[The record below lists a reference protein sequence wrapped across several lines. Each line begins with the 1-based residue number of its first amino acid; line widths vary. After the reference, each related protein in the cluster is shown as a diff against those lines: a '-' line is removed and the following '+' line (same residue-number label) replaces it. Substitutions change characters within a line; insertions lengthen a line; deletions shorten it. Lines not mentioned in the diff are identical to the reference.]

1 MSRQLSSSTN
11 ASADVKRVTLAE
23 LEQIVHDPTIS
34 AEKHRDARRFVQAWR
49 EMECAKHLKPFQKA
63 INRLYLEAIRL
74 IVKHQLQVVEVDDLH
89 RYSLR
94 RYYLPH
100 LRCVVTSVIYDT
112 GAEPVILDADVANDL
127 TCERMLAS
135 LEADLKRR
143 S

>member
-1 MSRQLSSSTN
+1 MSSSTN
-11 ASADVKRVTLAE
+11 ATVKSVTLDE
-23 LEQIVHDPTIS
+23 LERIVSDPTIS
-34 AEKHRDARRFVQAWR
+34 VERHRDARRFLTAWR
-49 EMECAKHLKPFQKA
+49 KMEGAKRKRQFQRA
-63 INRLYLEAIRL
+63 VDRLYIEAIRL
-74 IVKHQLQVVEVDDLH
+74 IIKHQLEVVEVDDLH

-100 LRCVVTSVIYDT
+100 LRCAVTSVIYDT